1 MASKVAEIF
10 AERFPIMFEAW
21 AKGQEKGKLVELKAV
36 KS

>member
-10 AERFPIMFEAW
+10 AERFPVTYEAW
-21 AKGQEKGKLVELKAV
+21 AQGQEKGKLVELKVV